1 MERTEK
7 MPPMPHQVIM
17 QDRCQL
23 ELTGV
28 SDVDSFDETTVIAY
42 TGLGQLTIRGHGL
55 HIRRLDL
62 EGGNLSLEGQMDT
75 LVYADTAQHGGGFFG
90 RLFR

>member
-1 MERTEK
+1 MERIEK
-7 MPPMPHQVIM
+7 TTAAPHQMIM
-17 QDRCQL
+17 QDRHQL

-28 SDVDSFDETTVIAY
+28 SDVDSFDETTVLVY
-42 TGLGQLTIRGHGL
+42 TSLGQLTVRGQGL

-62 EGGNLSLEGQMDT
+62 EGGSLSLEGQVDS
-75 LVYADTAQHGGGFFG
+75 LVYADTLQRSGFFG

>member
-7 MPPMPHQVIM
+7 LPTMPHQVIM

-42 TGLGQLTIRGHGL
+42 TSLGQLTIRGNSL

-62 EGGNLSLEGQMDT
+62 EGGSLSLEGHVDT
-75 LVYADTAQHGGGFFG
+75 LVYADTLQRGGGFFG

>member
-1 MERTEK
+1 MERTDK
-7 MPPMPHQVIM
+7 NIQIPHQIIM

-28 SDVDSFDETTVIAY
+28 SDVDSFDDTTVLVY
-42 TGLGQLTIRGHGL
+42 TSLGRLSVQGQGL

-62 EGGNLSLEGQMDT
+62 EGGSLSLEGQVDS
-75 LVYADTAQHGGGFFG
+75 LVYADLVHGGGFFG